1 MGNSGYNAGR
11 AIISSEG
18 SVTCTMDFFEVQGSV
33 KPELC
38 GSAGFSG
45 GRRQFREGQ
54 ELAKPELCGSAAL
67 AKRRRQFLVIDA
79 CPRGREISRS
89 YRLGA
94 AFRDEFMR
102 RLPDTQLTELRLGDL
117 ALMPLTGAE
126 VRARNEGRVDS
137 ASLALARQFAEAD
150 VVGICAPYWNFQF
163 PAMLAAYFERI
174 CISGVTFT
182 YENDLPVGLC
192 RAQALAYFTSAGS
205 PIGEN
210 DWGSGYLRA
219 MTGQLL
225 GVRRFY
231 SAIADGLDTF
241 GADVGAILARAQ
253 AQARDIAAA
262 IAQVFIL

>member
-18 SVTCTMDFFEVQGSV
+18 SVTCTMDFFEVQGS
-33 KPELC
+33 
-38 GSAGFSG
+38 
-45 GRRQFREGQ
+45 
-54 ELAKPELCGSAAL
+54 AKPELCGSAAPKVGRRQFHEGQEL
-67 AKRRRQFLVIDA
+67 AKPEFCGSAALEKKRRQFLAIDA
-79 CPRGREISRS
+79 CPRGRAVSRS

-117 ALMPLTGAE
+117 ALMPLTGAD
-126 VRARNEGRVDS
+126 VRARNEGRVDG

-150 VVGICAPYWNFQF
+150 VVEICAPYWNFQF

-210 DWGSGYLRA
+210 DWGGGYLRA

-241 GADVGAILARAQ
+241 GADVEAILTRAQ

-262 IAQVFIL
+262 IAQVFI